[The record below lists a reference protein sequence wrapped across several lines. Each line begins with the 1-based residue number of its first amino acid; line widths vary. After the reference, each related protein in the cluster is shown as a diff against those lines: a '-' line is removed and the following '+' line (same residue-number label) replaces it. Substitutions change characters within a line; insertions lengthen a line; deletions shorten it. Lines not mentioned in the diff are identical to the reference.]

1 MKQERTKARKSVR
14 MINKSLDHV
23 SGSRDGM
30 NQHRTKGMM
39 VMGKGSVE
47 TIENM
52 PRGKGVT

>member
-1 MKQERTKARKSVR
+1 

-23 SGSRDGM
+23 SGSREGK
-30 NQHRTKGMM
+30 NQHQTKGMM
-39 VMGKGSVE
+39 VMGKGSGE